1 MLHTADGA
9 CIALGSGGSNR
20 IRSAILQVVC
30 ALVDGGL
37 PLAEAIQR
45 PRIHYENGT
54 LNSEG
59 GTDAATR
66 TELQTH
72 CENVACWPERNLF
85 FGGVHAVARSGSEFT
100 CYGDPRRGGV
110 AVTV

>member
-1 MLHTADGA
+1 MLQTADGT
-9 CIALGSGGSNR
+9 ITALGSGGSNR

-30 ALVDGGL
+30 ALVDGEL
-37 PLAEAIQR
+37 PLPDAIER
-45 PRIHYENGT
+45 PRIHFESGT

-59 GTDAATR
+59 GIDEAAR
-66 TELQTH
+66 AELQAH

-85 FGGVHAVARSGSEFT
+85 FGGVHAASRGKAGFA

-110 AVTV
+110 AVIV